1 MAPTSFA
8 DLADSFGR
16 TEMRVPVLILMIA
29 ASLALASCSDKPGE
43 TAAKAESGVAGLQGP
58 PGKDGPPGPPGPAGP
73 AGPAGSSVR
82 SVTSETCAS
91 NGCPTSCQAD
101 EALVSALCVGA
112 SGVRVS
118 DNMQLAGGVL
128 TARCGPTS
136 SSLILT
142 CARK

>member
-1 MAPTSFA
+1 VTTS
-8 DLADSFGR
+8 
-16 TEMRVPVLILMIA
+16 
-29 ASLALASCSDKPGE
+29 
-43 TAAKAESGVAGLQGP
+43 
-58 PGKDGPPGPPGPAGP
+58 
-73 AGPAGSSVR
+73 
-82 SVTSETCAS
+82 TCAS

-112 SGVRVS
+112 SGVKFS
-118 DNMQLAGGVL
+118 DNMQIAAGVL